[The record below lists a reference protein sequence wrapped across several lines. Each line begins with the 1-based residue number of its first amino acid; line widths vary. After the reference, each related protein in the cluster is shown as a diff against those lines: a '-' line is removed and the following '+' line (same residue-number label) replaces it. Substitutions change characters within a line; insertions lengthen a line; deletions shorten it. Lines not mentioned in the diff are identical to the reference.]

1 MSHTLTELTWA
12 GHAPLPLLFV
22 LHVLPLI
29 GSLVVWSAQDKAWGV
44 WAGRWITLLV
54 CCFAIAVLRAIDPLS
69 PALQLVEHGAL
80 GWHVGVDGISGI
92 FVLLT
97 TLLAVLL
104 SIYGMARGM
113 ISRGRMLAVL
123 LATEGCLL
131 GMLLHLNLLWFA
143 VTSAGQLALV
153 AYLLGRWASTH
164 EERLA
169 FVRFA
174 QYQAFGWFL
183 FAGGVLLLGWHHADT
198 HAGLWSFD
206 LFELAKNPP
215 PGKLQAAAFYLLFY
229 GLAVRTPLFPLHGW
243 LPNMARFGL
252 VAVGPVLMLGV
263 KVGIY
268 GMVRF
273 LLPLTPDA
281 VVRWQTYVMAFAMTG
296 IFYTAILA
304 CLQTNL
310 RRLMAFAV
318 VSHTSLLV
326 IGLFTLHPA
335 GLQGAVLAAVNFGLA
350 ATTMMFMVGFVY
362 RRTRTT
368 DLDKLGGLFDR
379 LPFIGVTF
387 LIGGLA
393 VVGMPGTPGFDAAHL
408 ILEAAIE
415 SFGALPTVAA
425 ALGNVIAAGFLLWA
439 FQRAFLSPPP
449 DHAPEI
455 EPVHGVEFV
464 VGGVVVAV
472 LLIAGFFPEPW
483 LHLTDVAAQ
492 TIAGAFHHE

>member
-1 MSHTLTELTWA
+1 MTEILWA
-12 GHAPLPLLFV
+12 QQAPYPVLLVLILLPLLGGALV
-22 LHVLPLI
+22 WLLQEKPTAVLI
-29 GSLVVWSAQDKAWGV
+29 GRGVALLELLLAADLMRRLDAMSPSLQ
-44 WAGRWITLLV
+44 
-54 CCFAIAVLRAIDPLS
+54 FAERFSL
-69 PALQLVEHGAL
+69 L
-80 GWHVGVDGISGI
+80 GWHTAVDGISAI
-92 FVLLT
+92 FVLLAAL
-97 TLLAVLL
+97 LLALL
-104 SIYGMARGM
+104 SIYGMARGV
-113 ISRGRMLAVL
+113 ISPGRMQAVL
-123 LATEGCLL
+123 LGSAAAMMT
-131 GMLLHLNLLWFA
+131 MLLTMNLVWFA
-143 VTSAGQLALV
+143 LASAAQLALV
-153 AYLLGRWASTH
+153 AYLLGRWASTG

-169 FVRFA
+169 FARFT
-174 QYQAFGWFL
+174 QYQTFGWAL
-183 FAGGVLLLGWHHADT
+183 FAGGVLLLGWNHADA
-198 HAGLWSFD
+198 HLGQWSFD
-206 LFELAKNPP
+206 LFDLAADPAK
-215 PGKLQAAAFYLLFY
+215 GKLQSAAFYLLFY

-281 VVRWQTYVMAFAMTG
+281 VVQWQSYVMVFAMTG
-296 IFYTAILA
+296 IFYTALLA

-310 RRLMAFAV
+310 RRLMAYAV

-326 IGLFTLHPA
+326 IGLFTLHPD
-335 GLQGAVLAAVNFGLA
+335 GLQGVVLATVNFGLA
-350 ATTMMFMVGFVY
+350 ATTMMFMVGFIY

-379 LPFIGVTF
+379 LPFIGTTF

-439 FQRAFLSPPP
+439 FQKAFLSPPP
-449 DHAPEI
+449 ESAQEI
-455 EPVHGVEFV
+455 EPVHGIEFV
-464 VGGVVVAV
+464 VGGIVVAV
-472 LLIAGFFPEPW
+472 LLIAGFYPEPW
-483 LHLTDVAAQ
+483 LHLTEAAAE
-492 TIAGAFHHE
+492 TIAGRFK

>member
-1 MSHTLTELTWA
+1 MTEISWA
-12 GHAPLPLLFV
+12 QQAPYPLLFV
-22 LHVLPLI
+22 LQMLPLV
-29 GSLVVWSAQDKAWGV
+29 GGALVWLLQEKRGAMLLGRLVVLAE
-44 WAGRWITLLV
+44 LLL
-54 CCFAIAVLRAIDPLS
+54 AVDLVRRLDALS
-69 PALQLVEHGAL
+69 PALQFAERLPFI
-80 GWHVGVDGISGI
+80 GWHTGADGISAI
-92 FVLLT
+92 FVLLAA
-97 TLLAVLL
+97 LIVGLL

-113 ISRGRMLAVL
+113 ISPARMLAVL
-123 LATEGCLL
+123 LASEAAMMT
-131 GMLLHLNLLWFA
+131 MLLTLNLVWFA
-143 VTSAGQLALV
+143 LASAAQLALV
-153 AYLLGRWASTH
+153 AYLLGRWATTGD
-164 EERLA
+164 ERQA
-169 FVRFA
+169 FARFA
-174 QYQAFGWFL
+174 QYQTFGWAL
-183 FAGGVLLLGWHHADT
+183 FAGGVLLLGWNHADA
-198 HAGLWSFD
+198 HLGQWSFD
-206 LFELAKNPP
+206 LFDLAADPAK
-215 PGKLQAAAFYLLFY
+215 GKLQSAAFYLLFY

-263 KVGIY
+263 KVGVY

-281 VVRWQTYVMAFAMTG
+281 VARWQAYVMVFAMTG
-296 IFYTAILA
+296 IFYTAVLA

-326 IGLFTLHPA
+326 IGLFTLHPD
-335 GLQGAVLAAVNFGLA
+335 GLQGVVLATVNFGLA
-350 ATTMMFMVGFVY
+350 ATTMMFMVGLIY

-387 LIGGLA
+387 LVGGLA

-439 FQRAFLSPPP
+439 FQKAFLSPPLEN
-449 DHAPEI
+449 APEI
-455 EPVHGVEFV
+455 EPVHGLEYV
-464 VGGVVVAV
+464 VGGIVVAV

-483 LHLTDVAAQ
+483 LHLTEVAAGA
-492 TIAGAFHHE
+492 IAGPFEHLVK